1 MKCFIFFV
9 LFGLSVTANAQVAPA
24 QRLKIDTLPQKL
36 QKHFGRSALEFGL
49 AETLPW
55 LLDNYGSGASWANI
69 SFKSIGHNI
78 KPSSWAW
85 DNDQFQTNQI
95 GHPFHGSIFYNAFR
109 SNGYNFWQ
117 SAPATLVG
125 SYIWE
130 TFCETQAPSVNDLI
144 NTSFGGIMLGEVSH
158 RMASKL
164 IHNRSHGLKRQVS
177 EAFAS
182 FINPSNGLTRLLD
195 GQWGK
200 PDISPAEIDTTPLK
214 GELDM
219 GMRKFNVNN
228 KDVFRDGHFG
238 PYGRLSLMYG
248 VPEDGMKAPFSHI
261 SLVIEAGKDDSSRL
275 NIVSLYGSLAG
286 WKIYMRNNT
295 IYTELSANY
304 DYINNE
310 AFYYSAEGVRMNFYA
325 HFNLPEKS
333 RIDAAAGAGALFL
346 AAIPDHYTWDS
357 RNYDYGPGASY
368 YGSCKFTLA
377 GLFFYNAAYRGGWMT
392 TINGNKSYY
401 LLHVFTND
409 VGINLTH
416 AITLT
421 AQQGYFNLHGTYRAF
436 PPVNKTYPYLR
447 VAIRYSITL

>member
-1 MKCFIFFV
+1 MKRFMFLIIISVFFSANGQA
-9 LFGLSVTANAQVAPA
+9 LLIHPAGFDTSSVI
-24 QRLKIDTLPQKL
+24 LK
-36 QKHFGRSALEFGL
+36 KHFGRASLELGL

-55 LLDNYGSGASWANI
+55 LMDDYGSGASWANI
-69 SFKSIGHNI
+69 SFKTIGRNL
-78 KPSSWAW
+78 KPSRWAW

-95 GHPFHGSIFYNAFR
+95 GHPFHGSIYYNAFR

-117 SAPATLVG
+117 SAPAALVG

-144 NTSFGGIMLGEVSH
+144 NTSFGGIMLGEVSY
-158 RMASKL
+158 RMAGKL
-164 IHNRSHGLKRQVS
+164 IHNRSRGLKRKTNEVI
-177 EAFAS
+177 AF
-182 FINPSNGLTRLLD
+182 FINPSNGLTRVLD

-200 PDISPAEIDTTPLK
+200 PDGDSTAIDTTPLK
-214 GELDM
+214 GEFDL

-248 VPEDGMKAPFSHI
+248 VPEDDMKAPFSHI
-261 SLVIEAGKDDSSRL
+261 SLVIEAGRDDSSKL

-286 WKIYMRNNT
+286 WKIYMQNNT
-295 IYTELSANY
+295 IFTELSANY

-310 AFYYSAEGVRMNFYA
+310 AFYYSSEGVRMNFYT
-325 HFNLPEKS
+325 HFNLPGRL
-333 RIDAAAGAGALFL
+333 RIDAAAGAGALLL

-368 YGSCKFTLA
+368 YGAFRLTLA
-377 GLFFYNAAYRGGWMT
+377 RLFFFNAAYHGGWMT

-401 LLHVFTND
+401 FLHVLTD
-409 VGINLTH
+409 DAGINLTH
-416 AITLT
+416 GLALT

-436 PPVNKTYPYLR
+436 PPVNKTYPYVRL
-447 VAIRYSITL
+447 AISYSVSL